1 MESGERRTANGEGE
15 NGNVECVGQEAG
27 SKVWRGAG
35 LTGGRVGRVGRVG
48 KANRASR
55 VGKAG
60 SVEGR
65 AGSWISS
72 GRASEGKFNNIR
84 IVK

>member
-1 MESGERRTANGEGE
+1 M
-15 NGNVECVGQEAG
+15 
-27 SKVWRGAG
+27 VWRGAG

-72 GRASEGKFNNIR
+72 GRAPEGKFNNIR

>member
-48 KANRASR
+48 KA
-55 VGKAG
+55 G

-72 GRASEGKFNNIR
+72 GRAPEGKFNNIR